1 MVKKRRELSI
11 EEQKNRKIAIT
22 LTFIFLLFFLLE
34 ILITSIIYS
43 FADWIAL
50 LLFSLLL
57 IFPAYLS
64 NAGMVVVGGGKPIDG
79 GKSLKNGQRILGDH
93 KTWNGL
99 IKGPLYL
106 GIPISIGVFLL
117 LMALW
122 QFIYPIPAA
131 MIPYGTY
138 HFYNQLFYYEYYFIG
153 GIFPFGLLTLVI
165 RIILSSYGAAIG
177 DLIGSFIKRRFNY
190 KSGAPFWILD
200 QLDFALGSIL
210 LLIVPGL
217 IFPSLFLIPDI
228 NIIIFILILTPSVSL
243 FANTIAYFLG
253 LKYVPW

>member
-1 MVKKRRELSI
+1 MVKKRRELTP
-11 EEQKNRKIAIT
+11 EEKKNKKIALI
-22 LTFIFLLFFLLE
+22 LTFTFLLFFLLQ
-34 ILITSIIYS
+34 ILMTSIIYS

-79 GKSLKNGQRILGDH
+79 GKSFKNGQRILGDH

-99 IKGPLYL
+99 IKGPLYI
-106 GIPISIGVFLL
+106 GIPISFGVFLL

-122 QFIYPIPAA
+122 QFIYPIPEA

-153 GIFPFGLLTLVI
+153 GIFPLGMLVLVI

-200 QLDFALGSIL
+200 QLDFALGS
-210 LLIVPGL
+210 LIFLIIPGL
-217 IFPSLFLIPDI
+217 LFPSLFLIPDL
-228 NIIIFILILTPSVSL
+228 NIFIFIIILTPAVSL
-243 FANTIAYFLG
+243 FANTIAYLLG
-253 LKYVPW
+253 LKDVPW

>member
-1 MVKKRRELSI
+1 MVKKRRDLSN
-11 EEQKNRKIAIT
+11 EEQKNKKIALI

-34 ILITSIIYS
+34 ILITSIVYS

-79 GKSLKNGQRILGDH
+79 GKTFKNGQRILGDH

-99 IKGPLYL
+99 IKGPLYV
-106 GIPISIGVFLL
+106 GIPTSIGVFLL

-138 HFYNQLFYYEYYFIG
+138 HFYNQLYYYEYYFIG
-153 GIFPFGLLTLVI
+153 GIFPIGFLILVL

-210 LLIVPGL
+210 FLIIPGL
-217 IFPSLFLIPDI
+217 IWSSFFLIPDF
-228 NIIIFILILTPSVSL
+228 NIIVFILILTPSVSL
-243 FANTIAYFLG
+243 FANTIAYLLG
-253 LKYVPW
+253 LKDVPW